1 MVGFRRVPGSRSRS
15 FHDAGSNCGS
25 LSVFEPEE
33 RSRLSNT
40 SSDPIGLVRGSGTGA
55 LVTGELFPL
64 CLPFEP
70 PGVVGPP
77 AEVDVAVRIRD
88 GFGGGSLKSP
98 SAMVCR
104 LGNQRSKG
112 GANA

>member
-1 MVGFRRVPGSRSRS
+1 M
-15 FHDAGSNCGS
+15 S

-33 RSRLSNT
+33 RSRLSGT
-40 SSDPIGLVRGSGTGA
+40 SSDPIGLERGRGTGA

-70 PGVVGPP
+70 PGVVGP
-77 AEVDVAVRIRD
+77 AEVEVAVRMRV
-88 GFGGGSLKSP
+88 GLGGGSLKSP

-104 LGNQRSKG
+104 
-112 GANA
+112 